1 MSRLAASASAILAL
15 LFAGGAASARGQSA
29 QRLSV
34 EIHVRD
40 TANVPVAGADV
51 AIVRGISEVKA
62 AGTTADDGRIVL
74 QVDVV
79 PGDLQLVTRKIGYER
94 ADRFFRTTGGAL
106 SFDVVLRR
114 AVQQLDPVR
123 VTASEDI
130 KRKSYHIDADEIAA
144 HADVL
149 FDASDILAKL
159 RPDMI
164 CGRSCRPM
172 ASAGVRVQTPA
183 RACPSLVL
191 LEVRTRCPKT
201 ESPPSLATNVW
212 VNGQRIRLV
221 APDEAAVARQHGI
234 LAGLLPGTMSVLSEI
249 KPEHIAEI
257 TYLDSTDNTVGT
269 IGSNDALFIVL
280 KRGVGYQPG
289 KPSYVVAEA
298 LTTPAPSATDLPAY
312 RFRLLG
318 VFDRE
323 SGEPIEGAEVTD
335 MTSGTHARTTETGT
349 VSLVFLP
356 EGGSPVRITKPGYD
370 ELTIAV
376 EISSS
381 STVPLTLLM
390 SKHTP
395 NY

>member
-1 MSRLAASASAILAL
+1 MRRM
-15 LFAGGAASARGQSA
+15 AGGAGVALAILSFASSTSVRA
-29 QRLSV
+29 QAVQKLSV

-40 TANVPVAGADV
+40 TANVPVSGVDV
-51 AIVRGISEVKA
+51 AIVRAVNEVKA
-62 AGTTADDGRIVL
+62 SGTTADDGRVVL
-74 QVDVV
+74 QLEVT
-79 PGDLQLVTRKIGYER
+79 PGELQLVTRKVGYER
-94 ADRFFRTTGGAL
+94 TDRFFRTTAESL

-114 AVQQLDPVR
+114 AVQQLNPVR
-123 VTASEDI
+123 VTAREDI
-130 KRKSYHIDADEIAA
+130 KRRSYHIDADEIAA

-172 ASAGVRVQTPA
+172 ASAIVRVQTPA
-183 RACPSLVL
+183 RACPSLVF
-191 LEVRTRCPKT
+191 LEPRTRCPKT
-201 ESPPSLATNVW
+201 ESEPSLATNVW

-234 LAGLLPGTMSVLSEI
+234 LAGLLPGTMTVLSEI
-249 KPEHIAEI
+249 KPEHIEEI

-269 IGSNDALFIVL
+269 VGSNDALFIVL

-289 KPSYVVAEA
+289 KPSYVVADA
-298 LTTPAPSATDLPAY
+298 APAPAPAASSLPAY
-312 RFRLLG
+312 RYRLLG
-318 VFDRE
+318 VFDRDT
-323 SGEPIEGAEVTD
+323 GGPIEGAEVTD
-335 MTSGTHARTTETGT
+335 MTSGTHAATSETGT

-376 EISSS
+376 EISAS
-381 STVPLTLLM
+381 STVPITLLM

-395 NY
+395 N

>member
-1 MSRLAASASAILAL
+1 MRAARGAGTALAIL
-15 LFAGGAASARGQSA
+15 FVAGTTTARGQGA
-29 QRLSV
+29 QKLSV
-34 EIHVRD
+34 EIRVRD
-40 TANVPVAGADV
+40 TANVPVSGADV
-51 AIVRGISEVKA
+51 AIVRGINAVQA
-62 AGTTADDGRIVL
+62 AGTTADDGRIML

-94 ADRFFRTTGGAL
+94 ADRFFRASAESL

-123 VTASEDI
+123 VTAREDI

-172 ASAGVRVQTPA
+172 ASSVVRVQTPA
-183 RACPSLVL
+183 RACPSLVF
-191 LEVRTRCPKT
+191 LEVRTRCPT
-201 ESPPSLATNVW
+201 SESLPSLATNVW

-221 APDEAAVARQHGI
+221 APDEVAVARQHGI
-234 LAGLLPGTMSVLSEI
+234 LAGLLPGTMTVLSEI
-249 KPEHIAEI
+249 KPEHIEEI
-257 TYLDSTDNTVGT
+257 TYIDSTDNTVGMV
-269 IGSNDALFIVL
+269 GSNDAMFIVL
-280 KRGVGYQPG
+280 KRGVGYEPG
-289 KPSYVVAEA
+289 KPSYVVADA
-298 LTTPAPSATDLPAY
+298 APTAAPNGSTLPAY
-312 RFRLLG
+312 RYRLLG
-318 VFDRE
+318 VFDRD

-335 MTSGTHARTTETGT
+335 MTSGTHARTSETGT

-356 EGGSPVRITKPGYD
+356 EGGSPVRIAKTGYD
-370 ELTIAV
+370 DLELAV
-376 EISSS
+376 EISAS
-381 STVPLTLLM
+381 STVPITLLM

-395 NY
+395 D

>member
-1 MSRLAASASAILAL
+1 MASSAVVVFATL
-15 LFAGGAASARGQSA
+15 LFASATNAPAQA
-29 QRLSV
+29 VQRLSV
-34 EIHVRD
+34 EIRVRD
-40 TANVPVAGADV
+40 TANVPVSGVDV
-51 AIVRGISEVKA
+51 AIVRGINEVKA

-74 QVDVV
+74 QVEVI
-79 PGDLQLVTRKIGYER
+79 PGELQLVTRKIGYER
-94 ADRFFRTTGGAL
+94 ADRFFRTTADSL

-123 VTASEDI
+123 VTAREDI
-130 KRKSYHIDADEIAA
+130 KRRSYHIDADEIAA

-172 ASAGVRVQTPA
+172 ASAIVRVQTPA
-183 RACPSLVL
+183 RACPSLVF
-191 LEVRTRCPKT
+191 LEPRTRCPKT
-201 ESPPSLATNVW
+201 ESLPSLATNVW

-234 LAGLLPGTMSVLSEI
+234 LAGLLPGTMTVLSEI
-249 KPEHIAEI
+249 KPEHIEEI
-257 TYLDSTDNTVGT
+257 TYIDSTDNTVGT
-269 IGSNDALFIVL
+269 VGSNDALFIVL

-289 KPSYVVAEA
+289 KPSYVVADA
-298 LTTPAPSATDLPAY
+298 APTPTAASLPAY
-312 RFRLLG
+312 RYRLLG
-318 VFDRE
+318 VFDRDT
-323 SGEPIEGAEVTD
+323 GDPIEGAEVTD
-335 MTSGTHARTTETGT
+335 MTSGTHAATSETGT

-376 EISSS
+376 EISAS

-390 SKHTP
+390 SRHTP
-395 NY
+395 N